1 VQQILGRP
9 PGWNVLEF
17 DEDDASEQFVP
28 MIGLLGRGRQVATAG
43 ELLDLLEHLPR
54 NTPIVVDPVLRAFE
68 ELPPGR
74 DLPSLSGIATASSV
88 EVWRGHDGGR
98 DDSSTHDQGD
108 GDMRR
113 RSLGAGW
120 KRVPAVRLHPFA
132 APAGHRLDELPHLH
146 RLPAVGDHD
155 RARELQFQGHHGAAL
170 PFLAAHLFQIAEQVD
185 DQPDLPPDSR
195 ELRQLQDLAEL
206 LHQVARQI
214 EQLAAPTQ
222 TAIAV
227 AEAFEDSPSP

>member
-1 VQQILGRP
+1 M
-9 PGWNVLEF
+9 LEF
-17 DEDDASEQFVP
+17 DEDDTSEQIVS
-28 MIGLLGRGRQVATAG
+28 MKVLLGRGRQVATAG
-43 ELLDLLEHLPR
+43 DLLDLVEHLPR
-54 NTPIVVDPVLRAFE
+54 NTPIVVDPVLRAPY

-88 EVWRGHDGGR
+88 EVWHGLGGGR
-98 DDSSTHDQGD
+98 DDSPDHDHEHEHGD
-108 GDMRR
+108 GDGVMPQ

-132 APAGHRLDELPHLH
+132 APAGLRLGKLPHLH
-146 RLPAVGDHD
+146 RLPAVSEHD
-155 RARELQFQGHHGAAL
+155 RARELQLQGHHGAAL
-170 PFLAAHLFQIAEQVD
+170 PFLAAHLFQIAEQIN
-185 DQPDLPPDSR
+185 DQPDLPSDSR